1 MEVLLHFHMT
11 ICEENEVIYKHNIKL
26 PYLMPYWRNIDS
38 LTHFTLNNWLRYEHS
53 ERQDIFSPHP
63 VFCCSLSLFG
73 SIYKQL
79 FFPTVTSKKSWFIL
93 LPSKKQIKEIKCHLS
108 WTLFALAHI
117 ALLPSPRSKSEF
129 IIPVLAISVGSAW
142 LDLLIQLAFSTTV
155 LK

>member
-11 ICEENEVIYKHNIKL
+11 ICEEYEVIYMHNIKL

-53 ERQDIFSPHP
+53 ERQDSFSPHP
-63 VFCCSLSLFG
+63 AFCCSLSLFG

-79 FFPTVTSKKSWFIL
+79 FFHTVTSKKSWFIF
-93 LPSKKQIKEIKCHLS
+93 LPCKKKIKEIRCHLT
-108 WTLFALAHI
+108 WTVFALAHI
-117 ALLPSPRSKSEF
+117 ALFPSPRSKPEF
-129 IIPVLAISVGSAW
+129 IIPVLAISVGSTW